1 MASRRC
7 VYGCGESLVTV
18 SADKKIFAENKKYL
32 VFQPAE
38 RSSTFWI
45 RALVGTG
52 VDLVLGL
59 GR

>member
-1 MASRRC
+1 M
-7 VYGCGESLVTV
+7 TV
-18 SADKKIFAENKKYL
+18 SADKRIFAGNKKYL